1 MFKRRQAVST
11 ASRIRQL
18 IWPRMGFGRLWRYT
32 GHRLGRMPGTPYSIA
47 AGFACGAAAS
57 FTPLIGLHFIL
68 AGLFAWSIRANI
80 LASAIG
86 TAIGNPWTF
95 PFIWLWIFKVGGW
108 IIGTPEGEEP
118 PKLTWDFFLG
128 IISGESIGQSV
139 DLLLTMVVGSV
150 PTVIAVWFL
159 FYLPLLGLI
168 GGYRRRRTERRVVA
182 AARKSAASDDD
193 MAVDGRVSEQG
204 AGSL

>member
-1 MFKRRQAVST
+1 MFKRRQAVGT
-11 ASRIRQL
+11 ASRIRDF

-32 GHRLGRMPGTPYSIA
+32 GHRLARMPGTPYSIA

-68 AGLFAWSIRANI
+68 AGVVAWSIRANI

-86 TAIGNPWTF
+86 TVIGNPWTF
-95 PFIWLWIFKVGGW
+95 PFIWLWIFKVGSW
-108 IIGTPEGEEP
+108 IVGTPEGAEP

-139 DLLLTMVVGSV
+139 DLLITMFVGSV
-150 PTVIAVWFL
+150 PTVIAIWFL
-159 FYLPLLGLI
+159 TYLPLLGLI
-168 GGYRRRRTERRVVA
+168 GGYRRRRTERRIDAV
-182 AARKSAASDDD
+182 ARKMAAGES
-193 MAVDGRVSEQG
+193 MPVDGRVSEQG
-204 AGSL
+204 AGSQ

>member
-1 MFKRRQAVST
+1 MFKRRQAVGT
-11 ASRIRQL
+11 ASRIRDF

-32 GHRLGRMPGTPYSIA
+32 GHRLARMPGTPYSIA

-68 AGLFAWSIRANI
+68 AGLVAWSIRANI

-86 TAIGNPWTF
+86 TVIGNPWTF
-95 PFIWLWIFKVGGW
+95 PFIWLWIFKVGSW
-108 IIGTPEGEEP
+108 IVGTPEGAEP

-139 DLLLTMVVGSV
+139 DLLITMVVGSV
-150 PTVIAVWFL
+150 PTAIAIWFL
-159 FYLPLLGLI
+159 AYLPLLGLI
-168 GGYRRRRTERRVVA
+168 EGYRRRRTERRVDAV
-182 AARKSAASDDD
+182 ARKMAAGES
-193 MAVDGRVSEQG
+193 MPVDGRVSEQG
-204 AGSL
+204 AGSR